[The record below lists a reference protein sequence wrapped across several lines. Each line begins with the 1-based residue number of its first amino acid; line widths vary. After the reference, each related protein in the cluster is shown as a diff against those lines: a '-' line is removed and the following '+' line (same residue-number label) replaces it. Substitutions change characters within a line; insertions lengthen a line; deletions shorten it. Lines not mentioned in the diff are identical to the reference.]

1 MSRNSADKGTSSI
14 LKMVIGAIVGLIF
27 ITAVIGLLWL
37 VGILNTG
44 ISIGAAVAIGGI
56 FIVLIELV
64 LFITG
69 ITQK

>member
-37 VGILNTG
+37 VGILNTW
-44 ISIGAAVAIGGI
+44 ISIGVAVAIGGI

>member
-44 ISIGAAVAIGGI
+44 ISIGVAVAFGGI

>member
-37 VGILNTG
+37 VGILNTV
-44 ISIGAAVAIGGI
+44 ISIGVAVAIGGI

>member
-14 LKMVIGAIVGLIF
+14 LKMVIGAIVGLIL

-37 VGILNTG
+37 DGILNTG
-44 ISIGAAVAIGGI
+44 ISIGVAVAIGGI

>member
-27 ITAVIGLLWL
+27 ITTVIGLLWL

-44 ISIGAAVAIGGI
+44 INIGVAVAIGGI

>member
-44 ISIGAAVAIGGI
+44 ISIDVAVAIGGI

>member
-1 MSRNSADKGTSSI
+1 MSRNSADKGISSI

-37 VGILNTG
+37 VGILNKG
-44 ISIGAAVAIGGI
+44 ISIGVAVAIGGI

>member
-1 MSRNSADKGTSSI
+1 MSRNSADKGISSI

-44 ISIGAAVAIGGI
+44 ISIGVAVANGGI

>member
-1 MSRNSADKGTSSI
+1 
-14 LKMVIGAIVGLIF
+14 MVIGAIVGLIF

-44 ISIGAAVAIGGI
+44 ISIGVAVAIGGI

-69 ITQK
+69 IHKNKLHYSSLCR

>member
-37 VGILNTG
+37 VVILNTG
-44 ISIGAAVAIGGI
+44 ISIGVAVAIGGI

>member
-1 MSRNSADKGTSSI
+1 MSRNSADKGISSI

-44 ISIGAAVAIGGI
+44 ISIGVAVSNWWD
-56 FIVLIELV
+56 FYSV
-64 LFITG
+64 
-69 ITQK
+69 

>member
-44 ISIGAAVAIGGI
+44 I
-56 FIVLIELV
+56 
-64 LFITG
+64 
-69 ITQK
+69 TQK

>member
-44 ISIGAAVAIGGI
+44 ISIGVAVAIWRN
-56 FIVLIELV
+56 FYSVN
-64 LFITG
+64 
-69 ITQK
+69 